1 MGNAKLMKLLFYKDN
16 FNADGRRMRA
26 VLDREISNGV
36 DTYRLWRSPGVPDQR
51 YPRAEND
58 THSLYVEIG
67 EYLVPLY
74 MTDLE
79 LIYRSGEQPAITQLY
94 GSDDGRRK
102 YFQGLHKFGQ
112 ADTAEISKTLQVER
126 ETIERLGSEP
136 YHQANFVKEV
146 LNEHMADFIKSK
158 ENGGETFPDFIG
170 AAVLNE
176 IALCRELSAKYRAK
190 KQAERL
196 ARQAEAEAERKRKRE
211 EANRQADE
219 QIRKAIHVLKHGGV
233 LENEMIRL
241 YRADGGYGSYA
252 IVNHLMRLYGVDVSL
267 RTQGWINEKLVSL
280 KIENGRCHD
289 LRYWTRKGGRCSD
302 KIFGCINALI
312 EKVHAETE
320 AAA

>member
-1 MGNAKLMKLLFYKDN
+1 MGNAKLMKPLFYN
-16 FNADGRRMRA
+16 GMFNADGKRMR
-26 VLDREISNGV
+26 VVFVREVSNGTDV
-36 DTYRLWRSPGVPDQR
+36 YPLWRSCGVPDR
-51 YPRAEND
+51 AYPGAQND
-58 THSLYVEIG
+58 THLLYVVLHG
-67 EYLVPLY
+67 YLAPLGMTEY
-74 MTDLE
+74 DL
-79 LIYRSGEQPAITQLY
+79 IIRSGDPPAIAELY
-94 GSDDGRRK
+94 GSMEGRRAHFNELGK
-102 YFQGLHKFGQ
+102 SAQ
-112 ADTAEISKTLQVER
+112 AHSVAIPRALEIEG
-126 ETIERLGSEP
+126 ETIRRFGRDP
-136 YHQANFVKEV
+136 VHQTNYLKRIVD
-146 LNEHMADFIKSK
+146 EHISTYLEAK
-158 ENGGETFPDFIG
+158 ENGGQTFPDFIG
-170 AAVLNE
+170 AAALDDVP
-176 IALCRELSAKYRAK
+176 LCRELSAKYRAK